1 MYWSHI
7 NQELKDHI
15 RRCKICETYSDKQSR
30 EPLIPHEV
38 PDRAWAKV
46 ACDICECNQK
56 MYLVTVDY
64 YSNFLEVDCLQQQQ
78 KASYV
83 ISKLKPHF
91 ARYTHN
97 GPQFDSKEFRE
108 FGTRYG
114 FNHVTTSPYHHQS
127 NGKVEVAVKAA
138 KKIVLKCKASND
150 DPYLALLALRNTP
163 QQLHET
169 SPAQR
174 ILNWRTKT
182 RLPIS
187 AKEMEPHINHE
198 AAQCRKKAQ
207 ARQRKYYNWR
217 ARELSPLKEGVWWD
231 YNQPDK
237 DKENGQRGRSSKK
250 SDHVHTK
257 WGAMDTSILG
267 TDYSYERAHHN

>member
-1 MYWSHI
+1 MTSRFQDETAKDCQLQLVKKYIQSGWPKSPKELDQAITPYLHIRDALTTEEGLIFRGARLVIPKSLKKQILQVRHSDSAHQGIESTQRRARENVYWSHI

-38 PDRAWAKV
+38 PDRDWAKV
-46 ACDICECNQK
+46 GCDICECNQK

-163 QQLHET
+163 QQLRET

-174 ILNWRTKT
+174 ILN
-182 RLPIS
+182 
-187 AKEMEPHINHE
+187 
-198 AAQCRKKAQ
+198 
-207 ARQRKYYNWR
+207 
-217 ARELSPLKEGVWWD
+217 
-231 YNQPDK
+231 
-237 DKENGQRGRSSKK
+237 
-250 SDHVHTK
+250 
-257 WGAMDTSILG
+257 
-267 TDYSYERAHHN
+267 